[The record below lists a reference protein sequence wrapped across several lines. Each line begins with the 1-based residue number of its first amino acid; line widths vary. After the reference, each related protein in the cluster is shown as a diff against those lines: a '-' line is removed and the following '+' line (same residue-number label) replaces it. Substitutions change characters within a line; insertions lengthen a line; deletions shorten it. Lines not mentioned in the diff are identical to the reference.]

1 MNRSTATAERSTATQ
16 LSLLIV
22 DDDEPFS
29 ESLLSALRA
38 QGFGATAVDSCAEAR
53 AAMATSRFDAILVDR
68 KLPDGDGI
76 ELLRHR
82 PPGDDAEFI
91 MITGHATVLS
101 AVDALKKGAHD
112 YLTKPF
118 DLAKLTSTLGHLT
131 RTRALKSE
139 LRELRA
145 ELISGGRFG
154 ALVGRSAAMRPVF
167 ELIARVAATDASVL
181 IEGESGTG
189 KELVADAIHHLSPR
203 RAGPLVPVNCGAIA
217 ESLIE
222 SELFGHE
229 RGSFTGA
236 ERMHKGFFE
245 RASGGT
251 LFLDE
256 ITEMPARLQVNLL
269 RVIETGKIQRIG
281 GSEQIPIDV
290 RVLAATNR
298 HPQDAI
304 CEGRLREDLF
314 FRLAVFPIVVPPLR
328 DRIGD
333 VALLAGHFL
342 GLLND
347 AHDTR
352 KRWAADAIAELEKRA
367 WKGNVRE
374 LKNAVYRSYIL
385 ADDVLHAESAIETS
399 NGKANRDAPLAFPG
413 RVGTSVADTVRNLIL
428 ATLEEA
434 RGDKR
439 AAAKLLGISLKT
451 LYNRLNVYNAS
462 RT

>member
-29 ESLLSALRA
+29 ESLLSALRG
-38 QGFGATAVDSCAEAR
+38 QGFETTAVDSCAEAR
-53 AAMATSRFDAILVDR
+53 AAMAVHRFDAILVDR

-76 ELLRHR
+76 ELLRDR

-91 MITGHATVLS
+91 MITGYATVSS

-112 YLTKPF
+112 YLTKPLN
-118 DLAKLTSTLGHLT
+118 LAKLTSTLAHLT

-139 LRELRA
+139 LRALRA

-154 ALVGRSAAMRPVF
+154 ALIGRSAAMQPVF
-167 ELIARVAATDASVL
+167 EQITRVATTDASVL

-189 KELVADAIHHLSPR
+189 KELVAEAIHHLSPR
-203 RAGPLVPVNCGAIA
+203 RAAPLVPVNCGAIS
-217 ESLIE
+217 ETLIE

-236 ERMHKGFFE
+236 ERLHKGFFE
-245 RASGGT
+245 RANGGT

-281 GSEQIPIDV
+281 GSEQIPIDL

-304 CEGRLREDLF
+304 REGLLREDLF

-328 DRIGD
+328 DRVGD
-333 VALLAGHFL
+333 VALLAEHFL
-342 GLLND
+342 ALLND

-352 KRWAADAIAELEKRA
+352 KRWAGDAIAELGKRA

-385 ADDVLHAESAIETS
+385 ADDVLHAESALETS
-399 NGKANRDAPLAFPG
+399 NGTAGPDAPLAFPG
-413 RVGTSVADTVRNLIL
+413 RVGMSVADTVRNLIL
-428 ATLEEA
+428 ATLEDA

>member
-1 MNRSTATAERSTATQ
+1 
-16 LSLLIV
+16 
-22 DDDEPFS
+22 
-29 ESLLSALRA
+29 
-38 QGFGATAVDSCAEAR
+38 
-53 AAMATSRFDAILVDR
+53 
-68 KLPDGDGI
+68 
-76 ELLRHR
+76 
-82 PPGDDAEFI
+82 
-91 MITGHATVLS
+91 
-101 AVDALKKGAHD
+101 
-112 YLTKPF
+112 
-118 DLAKLTSTLGHLT
+118 
-131 RTRALKSE
+131 
-139 LRELRA
+139 
-145 ELISGGRFG
+145 
-154 ALVGRSAAMRPVF
+154 MRPVF
-167 ELIARVAATDASVL
+167 ELIARVVVTDASVL

-189 KELVADAIHHLSPR
+189 KELVVDAIHHLSPR

>member
-1 MNRSTATAERSTATQ
+1 MNRSTATAERGTATQ

-29 ESLLSALRA
+29 ESLLSALRGE
-38 QGFGATAVDSCAEAR
+38 GFETTAVESCAEAR
-53 AAMATSRFDAILVDR
+53 AAMEVHRFDAILVDR

-76 ELLRHR
+76 ELLRGR

-91 MITGHATVLS
+91 MITGHATVSS

-112 YLTKPF
+112 YLTKPL
-118 DLAKLTSTLGHLT
+118 DLAKLTSTLLHLK

-139 LRELRA
+139 LRALRA

-154 ALVGRSAAMRPVF
+154 ALIGRSAAMRPVF
-167 ELIARVAATDASVL
+167 DQITRVAATDASVL

-189 KELVADAIHHLSPR
+189 KELVAEAIHHLSPR
-203 RAGPLVPVNCGAIA
+203 RAAPLVPVNCGAIS
-217 ESLIE
+217 ETLIE

-236 ERMHKGFFE
+236 ERTHRGFFE
-245 RASGGT
+245 RANGGT

-281 GSEQIPIDV
+281 SSEQIPIDL

-304 CEGRLREDLF
+304 REGLLREDLF

-328 DRIGD
+328 DRAGD
-333 VALLAGHFL
+333 VALLAEHFL
-342 GLLND
+342 SLLND

-385 ADDVLHAESAIETS
+385 ADDVLHAESALETS
-399 NGKANRDAPLAFPG
+399 NGAASLDAPLAFPG
-413 RVGTSVADTVRNLIL
+413 RVGMSVADTVRNLIL
-428 ATLEEA
+428 ATLEDA